1 MGITYDSQPVTDF
14 VASLVEGILKLVPMV
29 SFNLSLVATRAQR
42 LTLAH
47 SYEQK
52 HYNQPRTSPKGK
64 LQVSSCF
71 TFYSF
76 LYAKIQHFSMNCYK
90 ISRNYIKRNKKYSLN
105 L

>member
-47 SYEQK
+47 SYEQILLLTL
-52 HYNQPRTSPKGK
+52 Y
-64 LQVSSCF
+64 
-71 TFYSF
+71 F
-76 LYAKIQHFSMNCYK
+76 LLKQQ
-90 ISRNYIKRNKKYSLN
+90 ISYR
-105 L
+105 